1 MNQWGVRFCA
11 NSLIAA
17 FMALMMGYCFN
28 SVILYVLGAILLFH
42 GVAILYE
49 LIATDAPPAMGE
61 AIPGEVQH
69 LEQTE
74 RRHTDE
80 HSSGGESTQ
89 SIRRDPAG
97 GVGRTRGQHA
107 TRQGTGRTHPR

>member
-74 RRHTDE
+74 R
-80 HSSGGESTQ
+80 HSSSGHGEGVEDTTPPGWASP
-89 SIRRDPAG
+89 RD
-97 GVGRTRGQHA
+97 VGRTGGVHA
-107 TRQGTGRTHPR
+107 ARQGTGRADPR